1 MVAHLVALLVDK
13 QVSVMLA
20 TVAVIVAVAAHAT
33 AEPQKTVGGNVVDDL
48 VVDHANILE

>member
-1 MVAHLVALLVDK
+1 MAALLVDK

-20 TVAVIVAVAAHAT
+20 TVVVIVAVAAHAN
-33 AEPQKTVGGNVVDDL
+33 AELQKTVEGNVVDDL